1 MRRCRAAS
9 GRAFPVDIR
18 LRVMDA
24 IRKII
29 PDPIAMKCSRSS
41 ERPTIDPA
49 IWRVGS
55 SPDEKT
61 VGASTK
67 AKKIKPPSQT
77 TSESSIRNLKNAM
90 GEIIRRNQLNQLS
103 TGRTI
108 AVTYSFVHNCLP
120 SSFPI
125 GLEEISH
132 MHMQHSLTAVDV
144 NFVSL
149 QAAVFC
155 VQCELLSE
163 NNTPR
168 CLACGSGAVLSLSRV
183 LGGSLRTQQTA
194 HLIADA
200 ELDRLVRS
208 LLYTVP
214 NSAPQVAEFDE
225 YRREDEEN
233 AVELRGIA
241 TGIATVST
249 RHRMRPRHHGPVAMP
264 HPLMNAGE
272 IDLEPGISIIAEKA
286 QALTG
291 ATGAA
296 IALRRGN
303 EIVCRARTGRTAP
316 DIGVRLQTDSG
327 LSAEC
332 VRTGEVLMC
341 NDAES
346 NPRVDWATCR
356 RMGVRSI
363 LVAPLRH
370 FRRTLGVFEV
380 LSSTPHAFDNN
391 DVATMQF
398 LSGMMVAAISRLS
411 SLQPAPPIASG
422 E

>member
-1 MRRCRAAS
+1 
-9 GRAFPVDIR
+9 
-18 LRVMDA
+18 
-24 IRKII
+24 
-29 PDPIAMKCSRSS
+29 
-41 ERPTIDPA
+41 
-49 IWRVGS
+49 
-55 SPDEKT
+55 
-61 VGASTK
+61 
-67 AKKIKPPSQT
+67 
-77 TSESSIRNLKNAM
+77 
-90 GEIIRRNQLNQLS
+90 
-103 TGRTI
+103 
-108 AVTYSFVHNCLP
+108 
-120 SSFPI
+120 
-125 GLEEISH
+125 
-132 MHMQHSLTAVDV
+132 MQSSLTATDV

-149 QAAVFC
+149 QSAVFC

-183 LGGSLRTQQTA
+183 LGGSLRGQQTA

-214 NSAPQVAEFDE
+214 QSPAADEDQIEFP
-225 YRREDEEN
+225 
-233 AVELRGIA
+233 AAA
-241 TGIATVST
+241 TFST
-249 RHRMRPRHHGPVAMP
+249 RHRMRPRHHGSVSAP
-264 HPLMNAGE
+264 HALINAGE

-286 QALTG
+286 QTLTG

-332 VRTGEVLMC
+332 VRTGEVLLC
-341 NDAES
+341 HDAES

-398 LSGMMVAAISRLS
+398 LSGMMVATISRLS
-411 SLQPAPPIASG
+411 ILQPASPVASG

>member
-1 MRRCRAAS
+1 
-9 GRAFPVDIR
+9 
-18 LRVMDA
+18 
-24 IRKII
+24 
-29 PDPIAMKCSRSS
+29 
-41 ERPTIDPA
+41 
-49 IWRVGS
+49 
-55 SPDEKT
+55 
-61 VGASTK
+61 
-67 AKKIKPPSQT
+67 
-77 TSESSIRNLKNAM
+77 
-90 GEIIRRNQLNQLS
+90 
-103 TGRTI
+103 
-108 AVTYSFVHNCLP
+108 
-120 SSFPI
+120 
-125 GLEEISH
+125 
-132 MHMQHSLTAVDV
+132 MQRSLTATDV

-149 QAAVFC
+149 QTAVFC
-155 VQCELLSE
+155 VQCELLSD

-183 LGGSLRTQQTA
+183 LGGSLRGQQTT

-214 NSAPQVAEFDE
+214 QVAESDE
-225 YRREDEEN
+225 NQDERQIGHQIGHPIGEH
-233 AVELRGIA
+233 AFELPA
-241 TGIATVST
+241 TAFYN
-249 RHRMRPRHHGPVAMP
+249 RHRMRPRHHGSVSVP
-264 HPLMNAGE
+264 HSLINAGE

-286 QALTG
+286 QVLTG

-316 DIGVRLQTDSG
+316 DVGVRLQTDSG

-332 VRTGEVLMC
+332 VRTGEVLLC

-398 LSGMMVAAISRLS
+398 LSGMMVATISRLS
-411 SLQPAPPIASG
+411 SLQPVAPVASG
-422 E
+422 G

>member
-1 MRRCRAAS
+1 MQ
-9 GRAFPVDIR
+9 
-18 LRVMDA
+18 
-24 IRKII
+24 
-29 PDPIAMKCSRSS
+29 RSLV
-41 ERPTIDPA
+41 A
-49 IWRVGS
+49 G
-55 SPDEKT
+55 
-61 VGASTK
+61 
-67 AKKIKPPSQT
+67 
-77 TSESSIRNLKNAM
+77 
-90 GEIIRRNQLNQLS
+90 
-103 TGRTI
+103 
-108 AVTYSFVHNCLP
+108 
-120 SSFPI
+120 
-125 GLEEISH
+125 
-132 MHMQHSLTAVDV
+132 DV
-144 NFVSL
+144 NFLCMQS
-149 QAAVFC
+149 AIFC
-155 VQCELLSE
+155 VQCELISE
-163 NNTPR
+163 NNTPH
-168 CLACGSGAVLSLSRV
+168 CLACGSSAVLSLSRL
-183 LGGSLRTQQTA
+183 LGGSLRGQQTA

-214 NSAPQVAEFDE
+214 LAAGFGRDHNDDRTSDDRTSEDHVLHSPSA
-225 YRREDEEN
+225 
-233 AVELRGIA
+233 
-241 TGIATVST
+241 T
-249 RHRMRPRHHGPVAMP
+249 RHRMRPRHHTAVSVQHA
-264 HPLMNAGE
+264 LLNAGD

-316 DIGVRLQTDSG
+316 DIGVRLQTDTG

-332 VRTGEVLMC
+332 VRTGEVLLC
-341 NDAES
+341 NDADS
-346 NPRVDWATCR
+346 NSRVDSASCR

-398 LSGMMVAAISRLS
+398 LSGMMVATISRLS
-411 SLQPAPPIASG
+411 SLQPAPPLASG

>member
-1 MRRCRAAS
+1 
-9 GRAFPVDIR
+9 
-18 LRVMDA
+18 
-24 IRKII
+24 
-29 PDPIAMKCSRSS
+29 
-41 ERPTIDPA
+41 
-49 IWRVGS
+49 
-55 SPDEKT
+55 
-61 VGASTK
+61 
-67 AKKIKPPSQT
+67 
-77 TSESSIRNLKNAM
+77 
-90 GEIIRRNQLNQLS
+90 
-103 TGRTI
+103 
-108 AVTYSFVHNCLP
+108 
-120 SSFPI
+120 
-125 GLEEISH
+125 
-132 MHMQHSLTAVDV
+132 MQRSLTATDV
-144 NFVSL
+144 NFLSL
-149 QAAVFC
+149 QSAIFC

-163 NNTPR
+163 NNTPQ
-168 CLACGSGAVLSLSRV
+168 CLGCGSGAVLSLSRV
-183 LGGSLRTQQTA
+183 LGGSLRGQQTA

-214 NSAPQVAEFDE
+214 QFAATGEDQIDE
-225 YRREDEEN
+225 YP
-233 AVELRGIA
+233 VELPVAAIL
-241 TGIATVST
+241 ST
-249 RHRMRPRHHGPVAMP
+249 RYRARPRHHHGSVSAP
-264 HPLMNAGE
+264 HVQINAGE

-332 VRTGEVLMC
+332 VRTGEVLLC

-346 NPRVDWATCR
+346 NPRVDWESCR

-398 LSGMMVAAISRLS
+398 LSRMMVATISRLS
-411 SLQPAPPIASG
+411 SLQPAPPVASG

>member
-1 MRRCRAAS
+1 MERSLRAA
-9 GRAFPVDIR
+9 
-18 LRVMDA
+18 
-24 IRKII
+24 
-29 PDPIAMKCSRSS
+29 
-41 ERPTIDPA
+41 
-49 IWRVGS
+49 
-55 SPDEKT
+55 
-61 VGASTK
+61 
-67 AKKIKPPSQT
+67 
-77 TSESSIRNLKNAM
+77 
-90 GEIIRRNQLNQLS
+90 
-103 TGRTI
+103 
-108 AVTYSFVHNCLP
+108 
-120 SSFPI
+120 
-125 GLEEISH
+125 
-132 MHMQHSLTAVDV
+132 DV
-144 NFVSL
+144 NFLPL

-168 CLACGSGAVLSLSRV
+168 CLACGSRAVLSLSRV
-183 LGGSLRTQQTA
+183 LGGSLRGQQTA

-214 NSAPQVAEFDE
+214 QVAEADADHDE
-225 YRREDEEN
+225 YRTGEN
-233 AVELRGIA
+233 QIELPAAA
-241 TGIATVST
+241 TFSS
-249 RHRMRPRHHGPVAMP
+249 RHRMRPRHHGPVAVP
-264 HPLMNAGE
+264 HALLNAGE

-286 QALTG
+286 QTLTG

-332 VRTGEVLMC
+332 VRTGEVLLC
-341 NDAES
+341 HDAES
-346 NPRVDWATCR
+346 NPRVDWASCR

-380 LSSTPHAFDNN
+380 LSSTPHAFDQN

-411 SLQPAPPIASG
+411 SLQPVPPVASG
-422 E
+422 Q

>member
-1 MRRCRAAS
+1 MQ
-9 GRAFPVDIR
+9 
-18 LRVMDA
+18 
-24 IRKII
+24 
-29 PDPIAMKCSRSS
+29 RSLT
-41 ERPTIDPA
+41 PTD
-49 IWRVGS
+49 V
-55 SPDEKT
+55 
-61 VGASTK
+61 
-67 AKKIKPPSQT
+67 
-77 TSESSIRNLKNAM
+77 
-90 GEIIRRNQLNQLS
+90 
-103 TGRTI
+103 
-108 AVTYSFVHNCLP
+108 SFV
-120 SSFPI
+120 
-125 GLEEISH
+125 
-132 MHMQHSLTAVDV
+132 A
-144 NFVSL
+144 L
-149 QAAVFC
+149 QSAVFC

-168 CLACGSGAVLSLSRV
+168 CLACGSVAVLSLSRV
-183 LGGSLRTQQTA
+183 LGGSLRGQQTA

-214 NSAPQVAEFDE
+214 QGAEVEETQNEYGIDEIRLGDQAEFP
-225 YRREDEEN
+225 
-233 AVELRGIA
+233 AA
-241 TGIATVST
+241 PSFSA
-249 RHRMRPRHHGPVAMP
+249 RHRMRPRHHGPNPAS
-264 HPLMNAGE
+264 HPLIRLNEINAGE

-286 QALTG
+286 QSLTG

-332 VRTGEVLMC
+332 VRTGEVLLC
-341 NDAES
+341 DDAES

-370 FRRTLGVFEV
+370 YRRTLGVFEV
-380 LSSTPHAFDNN
+380 LSSTPHAFDDS

-398 LSGMMVAAISRLS
+398 LSGMMVATISRLS
-411 SLQPAPPIASG
+411 TLQPGPPVAL
-422 E
+422 EE

>member
-1 MRRCRAAS
+1 MQRSLAA
-9 GRAFPVDIR
+9 A
-18 LRVMDA
+18 
-24 IRKII
+24 
-29 PDPIAMKCSRSS
+29 
-41 ERPTIDPA
+41 
-49 IWRVGS
+49 
-55 SPDEKT
+55 
-61 VGASTK
+61 
-67 AKKIKPPSQT
+67 
-77 TSESSIRNLKNAM
+77 
-90 GEIIRRNQLNQLS
+90 
-103 TGRTI
+103 
-108 AVTYSFVHNCLP
+108 
-120 SSFPI
+120 
-125 GLEEISH
+125 
-132 MHMQHSLTAVDV
+132 DV

-149 QAAVFC
+149 QSAIFC

-163 NNTPR
+163 NNTPQ
-168 CLACGSGAVLSLSRV
+168 CLACGSGAVVSLSRV
-183 LGGSLRTQQTA
+183 LGGSLRGQQTT

-214 NSAPQVAEFDE
+214 QVA
-225 YRREDEEN
+225 
-233 AVELRGIA
+233 A
-241 TGIATVST
+241 TGEDQIGEHPFELPAAAKFST
-249 RHRMRPRHHGPVAMP
+249 RYRTRPRHHHDVPVSVPEALI
-264 HPLMNAGE
+264 HTNQINAGE

-286 QALTG
+286 QTLTG

-332 VRTGEVLMC
+332 VRTGEVLLC

-346 NPRVDWATCR
+346 NPRVDWASCR

-363 LVAPLRH
+363 LVSPLRH

-380 LSSTPHAFDNN
+380 LSSMPHAFDNN

-398 LSGMMVAAISRLS
+398 LSGMMVATISRLS
-411 SLQPAPPIASG
+411 SLKPQPPAASG

>member
-1 MRRCRAAS
+1 
-9 GRAFPVDIR
+9 
-18 LRVMDA
+18 
-24 IRKII
+24 
-29 PDPIAMKCSRSS
+29 
-41 ERPTIDPA
+41 
-49 IWRVGS
+49 
-55 SPDEKT
+55 
-61 VGASTK
+61 
-67 AKKIKPPSQT
+67 
-77 TSESSIRNLKNAM
+77 
-90 GEIIRRNQLNQLS
+90 
-103 TGRTI
+103 
-108 AVTYSFVHNCLP
+108 
-120 SSFPI
+120 
-125 GLEEISH
+125 
-132 MHMQHSLTAVDV
+132 MQRSLTATDV
-144 NFVSL
+144 NFLSL
-149 QAAVFC
+149 QSALFC

-168 CLACGSGAVLSLSRV
+168 CLGCGSGAVLSLSRV
-183 LGGSLRTQQTA
+183 LGGSLRGQQTA

-214 NSAPQVAEFDE
+214 QIAEADE
-225 YRREDEEN
+225 NRDEHSIGEHYVGEHTIE
-233 AVELRGIA
+233 AFAA
-241 TGIATVST
+241 TTST
-249 RHRMRPRHHGPVAMP
+249 RHRMRPRHHGSASVSHA
-264 HPLMNAGE
+264 LINAGE

-286 QALTG
+286 QTLTG

-332 VRTGEVLMC
+332 VRTGEVLLC

-346 NPRVDWATCR
+346 NPRVDWASCR

-398 LSGMMVAAISRLS
+398 LSGMMVATISRLS
-411 SLQPAPPIASG
+411 SLQPAPPVASG

>member
-1 MRRCRAAS
+1 
-9 GRAFPVDIR
+9 
-18 LRVMDA
+18 
-24 IRKII
+24 
-29 PDPIAMKCSRSS
+29 
-41 ERPTIDPA
+41 
-49 IWRVGS
+49 
-55 SPDEKT
+55 
-61 VGASTK
+61 
-67 AKKIKPPSQT
+67 
-77 TSESSIRNLKNAM
+77 
-90 GEIIRRNQLNQLS
+90 
-103 TGRTI
+103 
-108 AVTYSFVHNCLP
+108 
-120 SSFPI
+120 
-125 GLEEISH
+125 
-132 MHMQHSLTAVDV
+132 MQRSLTAIDV
-144 NFVSL
+144 NFLSL
-149 QAAVFC
+149 QSAIFC

-163 NNTPR
+163 NNTPQ
-168 CLACGSGAVLSLSRV
+168 CLGCGSGAVLSLSRV
-183 LGGSLRTQQTA
+183 LGGSLRGQQTA
-194 HLIADA
+194 NLIADA

-214 NSAPQVAEFDE
+214 QVAEANHQDE
-225 YRREDEEN
+225 QE
-233 AVELRGIA
+233 VGELHA
-241 TGIATVST
+241 AANVST
-249 RHRMRPRHHGPVAMP
+249 RHRVRPRHHGQISAPQA
-264 HPLMNAGE
+264 LINAGE

-332 VRTGEVLMC
+332 VRTGEVLLC

-346 NPRVDWATCR
+346 NPRVDWASCR

-363 LVAPLRH
+363 LVSPLRH

-380 LSSTPHAFDNN
+380 LSSTPHAFDQN

-398 LSGMMVAAISRLS
+398 LSGMMVATISRLS
-411 SLQPAPPIASG
+411 SLQPAPPAASG

>member
-1 MRRCRAAS
+1 MQ
-9 GRAFPVDIR
+9 
-18 LRVMDA
+18 
-24 IRKII
+24 
-29 PDPIAMKCSRSS
+29 RSLV
-41 ERPTIDPA
+41 A
-49 IWRVGS
+49 G
-55 SPDEKT
+55 
-61 VGASTK
+61 
-67 AKKIKPPSQT
+67 
-77 TSESSIRNLKNAM
+77 
-90 GEIIRRNQLNQLS
+90 
-103 TGRTI
+103 
-108 AVTYSFVHNCLP
+108 
-120 SSFPI
+120 
-125 GLEEISH
+125 
-132 MHMQHSLTAVDV
+132 DV
-144 NFVSL
+144 NFLCMQS
-149 QAAVFC
+149 AIFC
-155 VQCELLSE
+155 VQCELISE
-163 NNTPR
+163 NNTPH
-168 CLACGSGAVLSLSRV
+168 CLACGSSAVLSLSRL
-183 LGGSLRTQQTA
+183 LGGSLRGQQTT

-214 NSAPQVAEFDE
+214 LAAGFGRDHNDPISDDRISDDRISEDHVLHSPSA
-225 YRREDEEN
+225 
-233 AVELRGIA
+233 
-241 TGIATVST
+241 T
-249 RHRMRPRHHGPVAMP
+249 RHRMRHHTAVSVQHA
-264 HPLMNAGE
+264 LLNAGD

-332 VRTGEVLMC
+332 VRTGEVLLC
-341 NDAES
+341 NDADS
-346 NPRVDWATCR
+346 NSRVDSASCR

-398 LSGMMVAAISRLS
+398 LSGMMVATISRLS
-411 SLQPAPPIASG
+411 SLQPAPPLASG

>member
-1 MRRCRAAS
+1 
-9 GRAFPVDIR
+9 
-18 LRVMDA
+18 
-24 IRKII
+24 
-29 PDPIAMKCSRSS
+29 
-41 ERPTIDPA
+41 
-49 IWRVGS
+49 
-55 SPDEKT
+55 
-61 VGASTK
+61 
-67 AKKIKPPSQT
+67 
-77 TSESSIRNLKNAM
+77 
-90 GEIIRRNQLNQLS
+90 
-103 TGRTI
+103 
-108 AVTYSFVHNCLP
+108 
-120 SSFPI
+120 
-125 GLEEISH
+125 
-132 MHMQHSLTAVDV
+132 MQRSLTATDV

-149 QAAVFC
+149 QSAVFC
-155 VQCELLSE
+155 VQCELLSD

-183 LGGSLRTQQTA
+183 LGGSLRGQQTA

-208 LLYTVP
+208 LLYSVP
-214 NSAPQVAEFDE
+214 NSVPQAAESG
-225 YRREDEEN
+225 EN
-233 AVELRGIA
+233 QIELPA
-241 TGIATVST
+241 ASTFST
-249 RHRMRPRHHGPVAMP
+249 RHRMRPRHHGSAAVP
-264 HPLMNAGE
+264 HTLMNAGE

-286 QALTG
+286 QVLTG

-332 VRTGEVLMC
+332 VRTGEVLLC
-341 NDAES
+341 DDAES
-346 NPRVDWATCR
+346 NPHVDWATCR

-411 SLQPAPPIASG
+411 SLQPMPPVASG

>member
-1 MRRCRAAS
+1 
-9 GRAFPVDIR
+9 
-18 LRVMDA
+18 
-24 IRKII
+24 
-29 PDPIAMKCSRSS
+29 
-41 ERPTIDPA
+41 
-49 IWRVGS
+49 
-55 SPDEKT
+55 
-61 VGASTK
+61 
-67 AKKIKPPSQT
+67 
-77 TSESSIRNLKNAM
+77 
-90 GEIIRRNQLNQLS
+90 
-103 TGRTI
+103 
-108 AVTYSFVHNCLP
+108 
-120 SSFPI
+120 
-125 GLEEISH
+125 
-132 MHMQHSLTAVDV
+132 MQRSLTAADV

-155 VQCELLSE
+155 VQCELLSQ

-183 LGGSLRTQQTA
+183 LGGSLHGQQTV

-214 NSAPQVAEFDE
+214 QIAGADQDENQFGERVYELPAVAT
-225 YRREDEEN
+225 
-233 AVELRGIA
+233 I
-241 TGIATVST
+241 SS
-249 RHRMRPRHHGPVAMP
+249 RHRMRPRHHGPVAVP
-264 HPLMNAGE
+264 HTLINAGE

-286 QALTG
+286 QVLTG

-316 DIGVRLQTDSG
+316 DVGVRLQTDSG

-332 VRTGEVLMC
+332 VRTGEVLLC

-398 LSGMMVAAISRLS
+398 LSGMMVATISRLS
-411 SLQPAPPIASG
+411 SLQPVAPVASG

>member
-1 MRRCRAAS
+1 V
-9 GRAFPVDIR
+9 FT
-18 LRVMDA
+18 L
-24 IRKII
+24 II
-29 PDPIAMKCSRSS
+29 PHCHFS
-41 ERPTIDPA
+41 E
-49 IWRVGS
+49 G
-55 SPDEKT
+55 
-61 VGASTK
+61 
-67 AKKIKPPSQT
+67 
-77 TSESSIRNLKNAM
+77 
-90 GEIIRRNQLNQLS
+90 IIR
-103 TGRTI
+103 
-108 AVTYSFVHNCLP
+108 
-120 SSFPI
+120 
-125 GLEEISH
+125 
-132 MHMQHSLTAVDV
+132 MQRSLTGAGV

-155 VQCELLSE
+155 VQCELLSD

-168 CLACGSGAVLSLSRV
+168 CLACGSLAVLSLARV
-183 LGGSLRTQQTA
+183 LGGSLRGQQTA

-214 NSAPQVAEFDE
+214 NNATQVEETGDHQDKYRVGDNRSELSPAAGFSA
-225 YRREDEEN
+225 
-233 AVELRGIA
+233 
-241 TGIATVST
+241 
-249 RHRMRPRHHGPVAMP
+249 RHRMRPRHHGPAAVP
-264 HPLMNAGE
+264 QLINAGE

-286 QALTG
+286 QTLTG

-316 DIGVRLQTDSG
+316 DIGVRLQTDRG

-332 VRTGEVLMC
+332 VRTGEVLLC

-363 LVAPLRH
+363 LAAPLRH
-370 FRRTLGVFEV
+370 FQRTLGVFEV

-398 LSGMMVAAISRLS
+398 LSGMMVATISRLS
-411 SLQPAPPIASG
+411 SLQPATS

>member
-1 MRRCRAAS
+1 MQ
-9 GRAFPVDIR
+9 
-18 LRVMDA
+18 
-24 IRKII
+24 
-29 PDPIAMKCSRSS
+29 RSLT
-41 ERPTIDPA
+41 PTD
-49 IWRVGS
+49 V
-55 SPDEKT
+55 
-61 VGASTK
+61 
-67 AKKIKPPSQT
+67 
-77 TSESSIRNLKNAM
+77 
-90 GEIIRRNQLNQLS
+90 
-103 TGRTI
+103 
-108 AVTYSFVHNCLP
+108 SFV
-120 SSFPI
+120 
-125 GLEEISH
+125 
-132 MHMQHSLTAVDV
+132 A
-144 NFVSL
+144 L
-149 QAAVFC
+149 QSAVFC

-168 CLACGSGAVLSLSRV
+168 CLACGSAAVLSLSRV
-183 LGGSLRTQQTA
+183 LGGSLRGQQTA

-214 NSAPQVAEFDE
+214 QAAEA
-225 YRREDEEN
+225 EEN
-233 AVELRGIA
+233 QYEYGMGEARLGDQVEFPA
-241 TGIATVST
+241 AASFSSH
-249 RHRMRPRHHGPVAMP
+249 HRMRPRHHGPNPAA
-264 HPLMNAGE
+264 HPLIRLNEINAGE

-286 QALTG
+286 QSLTG

-332 VRTGEVLMC
+332 VRTGEVLLC
-341 NDAES
+341 DDAES

-356 RMGVRSI
+356 GMGVRSI

-370 FRRTLGVFEV
+370 YRRTLGVFEV
-380 LSSTPHAFDNN
+380 LSSTPHAFDDS

-398 LSGMMVAAISRLS
+398 LSGMMVATISRLS
-411 SLQPAPPIASG
+411 SLQPAPPVASG